1 MSWGWGFFLQ
11 TSFVEGGTYMKK
23 SLEPWRYP
31 VILLCSIGVSSIGEW
46 IYFIAL
52 NLIVLNLT
60 ESAFAVSGLY
70 IVRALSSLFTNFWSG
85 SLIDRFNKKYLMIML
100 NFCQSLLIVILPC
113 FSSLVWIYVLVFIIT
128 AAGSMYHPTSMT
140 YITKLIP
147 IEQRKRFNSLR
158 SLLDS
163 GAFLTGPAIA
173 GFLFTLGTPN
183 MAIYLNAIALFLSA
197 CITIKMPNVEIHEQ
211 LGFVHSTEKTSFS
224 KILLHDWKLVIHFS
238 LKNTY
243 IMTVYLLFSAT
254 IVLMTATDSLEAA
267 FATQVLA
274 LSEGEYGVLV
284 SIAGVGVLIGSLT
297 NSVVVEKVST
307 AWLIGMGSVVTALG
321 YLLFTSSYTFFI
333 AALGCF
339 FLSFAMAFANT
350 GFYTFYQNNIPTES
364 MGRIGSI
371 YGFFEAL
378 SIIILTAVFGIT
390 AEIVSIRFVVLCAS
404 IVMLIVATVL
414 FILNVR
420 PAKAPLYQNTSEPHN

>member
-1 MSWGWGFFLQ
+1 
-11 TSFVEGGTYMKK
+11 MKK
-23 SLEPWRYP
+23 SLKSWRYP
-31 VILLCSIGVSSIGEW
+31 IILLSSIGISSIGDW

-60 ESAFAVSGLY
+60 ESALAVSGLY
-70 IVRALSSLFTNFWSG
+70 IVRALSTLFTNFWSG
-85 SLIDRFNKKYLMIML
+85 SLIDRFNKKHLMVLL
-100 NFCQSLLIVILPC
+100 NLCRSILIVALPC
-113 FSSLVWIYVLVFIIT
+113 FSSLGWIYVLVFFIT
-128 AAGSMYHPTSMT
+128 ATSSMYHPTSMT

-173 GFLFTLGTPN
+173 GFLFMIGTPN

-197 CITIKMPNVEIHEQ
+197 CITIKMPDVEIHEQ
-211 LGFVHSTEKTSFS
+211 LGFTHRTENATYY
-224 KILLHDWKLVIHFS
+224 KILLHDWKMVIHFS
-238 LKNTY
+238 LKNAY
-243 IMTVYLLFSAT
+243 VMAVYLLFSTT

-274 LSEGEYGVLV
+274 LSEGEYGILV

-297 NSVVVEKVST
+297 NSAFVEKTST
-307 AWLIGMGSVVTALG
+307 AWLIGMGSITTAFG
-321 YLLFTSSYTFFI
+321 YLLFTSSYTFFM

-339 FLSFAMAFANT
+339 LLSFATAFANT
-350 GFYTFYQNNIPTES
+350 GFYTFYQNNIPAES

-378 SIIILTAVFGIT
+378 FIIILTAAFGVT
-390 AEIVSIRFVVLCAS
+390 AESISIRFVIVSAS
-404 IVMLIVATVL
+404 FVMVTVAIIL
-414 FILNVR
+414 FILTIR
-420 PAKAPLYQNTSEPHN
+420 SSKATLYQSTSESHN

>member
-1 MSWGWGFFLQ
+1 
-11 TSFVEGGTYMKK
+11 MKK
-23 SLEPWRYP
+23 SLKSWRYP
-31 VILLCSIGVSSIGEW
+31 IILLSSIGISSIGEW

-52 NLIVLNLT
+52 NLTVLNLT
-60 ESAFAVSGLY
+60 ESALAVSGLY
-70 IVRALSSLFTNFWSG
+70 IIRALSTLFTNFWSG
-85 SLIDRFNKKYLMIML
+85 SLIDRFNKKHLMILL
-100 NFCQSLLIVILPC
+100 NLCRSILIVALPS
-113 FSSLVWIYVLVFIIT
+113 FLSLGWIYILVFIIT
-128 AAGSMYHPTSMT
+128 ATSSMYHPTSMT

-197 CITIKMPNVEIHEQ
+197 CITIKMPDVEGHEQ
-211 LGFVHSTEKTSFS
+211 LGFALRTEKATTFY
-224 KILLHDWKLVIHFS
+224 KILLYDWKMVVHFS
-238 LKNTY
+238 FKNAY
-243 IMTVYLLFSAT
+243 VMAVYFLFSAT

-297 NSVVVEKVST
+297 NSAFVEKTST
-307 AWLIGMGSVVTALG
+307 AWLIGMGSIMTAFG
-321 YLLFTSSYTFFI
+321 YLLFTSSYTFFM

-339 FLSFAMAFANT
+339 LLSFATAFANT
-350 GFYTFYQNNIPTES
+350 GFYTFYQNNIPAES

-378 SIIILTAVFGIT
+378 FIIILTASFGVT
-390 AEIVSIRFVVLCAS
+390 AEIISIRFVIVSAS
-404 IVMLIVATVL
+404 FVMVTVAIIL
-414 FILNVR
+414 FILTIC
-420 PAKAPLYQNTSEPHN
+420 PSKATFYQSTSESHN

>member
-1 MSWGWGFFLQ
+1 
-11 TSFVEGGTYMKK
+11 MKK
-23 SLEPWRYP
+23 SLKSWRYP
-31 VILLCSIGVSSIGEW
+31 IILLCSIGISSIGEW

-52 NLIVLNLT
+52 NLTVLNLT
-60 ESAFAVSGLY
+60 ESALAVSGLY
-70 IVRALSSLFTNFWSG
+70 IVRALSTLFTNFWSG
-85 SLIDRFNKKYLMIML
+85 SLIDRFNKKHLMVLL
-100 NFCQSLLIVILPC
+100 NLCRSILIVALPC
-113 FSSLVWIYVLVFIIT
+113 FSSLGWIYVLVFFIT
-128 AAGSMYHPTSMT
+128 ATSSMYHPTSMT

-147 IEQRKRFNSLR
+147 IGQRKRFNSLR

-173 GFLFTLGTPN
+173 GFLFMLGTPN

-197 CITIKMPNVEIHEQ
+197 CITIKMPDVERHEQ
-211 LGFVHSTEKTSFS
+211 LGFAHRTENATYY
-224 KILLHDWKLVIHFS
+224 KILLHDWKMVIHFS
-238 LKNTY
+238 LKNAY
-243 IMTVYLLFSAT
+243 VMAVYLLFSTT

-274 LSEGEYGVLV
+274 LSEGEYGILV

-297 NSVVVEKVST
+297 NSAFVEKTST
-307 AWLIGMGSVVTALG
+307 AWLIGMGSITTAFG

-339 FLSFAMAFANT
+339 LLSFATAFANT
-350 GFYTFYQNNIPTES
+350 GFYTFYQNNIPAES

-378 SIIILTAVFGIT
+378 FIIILTAAFGVT
-390 AEIVSIRFVVLCAS
+390 AESISIRFVIVSAS
-404 IVMLIVATVL
+404 FVMVTVAIIL
-414 FILNVR
+414 FILTIR
-420 PAKAPLYQNTSEPHN
+420 SSKATLYQSTSESHN

>member
-1 MSWGWGFFLQ
+1 
-11 TSFVEGGTYMKK
+11 MKK
-23 SLEPWRYP
+23 SLKSWRYP
-31 VILLCSIGVSSIGEW
+31 SILLTSIGISSIGDW

-60 ESAFAVSGLY
+60 ESALAVSGLY
-70 IVRALSSLFTNFWSG
+70 IVRALSALFINFWSG
-85 SLIDRFNKKYLMIML
+85 SLIDRFNKKHLMILL
-100 NFCQSLLIVILPC
+100 NLCRSILIVALPS
-113 FSSLVWIYVLVFIIT
+113 FSNLGWIYILVFIIT
-128 AAGSMYHPTSMT
+128 ATSSMYHPTSMT

-183 MAIYLNAIALFLSA
+183 TAIYLNAIALFLSA
-197 CITIKMPNVEIHEQ
+197 CITIKMPDVEGHEQ
-211 LGFVHSTEKTSFS
+211 LGFAHGKENATLY
-224 KILLHDWKLVIHFS
+224 KIWLHDWKMVIHFS
-238 LKNTY
+238 LKNAY
-243 IMTVYLLFSAT
+243 VMAVYLLFSAT
-254 IVLMTATDSLEAA
+254 IVIMTATDSLEAA

-297 NSVVVEKVST
+297 NSAFVEKTST
-307 AWLIGMGSVVTALG
+307 AWLIGMGSIMTAFG
-321 YLLFTSSYTFFI
+321 YLLFTSSYTFFM

-339 FLSFAMAFANT
+339 LLSFATAFANT
-350 GFYTFYQNNIPTES
+350 GFYTFYQNNIPAES

-378 SIIILTAVFGIT
+378 FIIILTAVFGLT
-390 AEIVSIRFVVLCAS
+390 AESIRFVIVSAS
-404 IVMLIVATVL
+404 FVMVTVAIIL
-414 FILNVR
+414 FILTIC
-420 PAKAPLYQNTSEPHN
+420 PSKATLYQSTSPR